1 MFGEERGEA
10 RGCLTPNP
18 GACKVSSSSMKF
30 VNKEEEEPEE
40 PEEPEEEEDA
50 ENDEEGD
57 EGGREED
64 VDPQGRLCSSQ
75 GRLEVN
81 FAASFSLHRDPRL
94 LDLFCSSPRGWK
106 PN

>member
-1 MFGEERGEA
+1 
-10 RGCLTPNP
+10 
-18 GACKVSSSSMKF
+18 MKF
-30 VNKEEEEPEE
+30 VNNKEEPEE
-40 PEEPEEEEDA
+40 VEDA
-50 ENDEEGD
+50 EEPDEVEDAEDDEEGD

-81 FAASFSLHRDPRL
+81 FAASFSLHTDPRL
-94 LDLFCSSPRGWK
+94 FHLFCSSPRGWK

>member
-1 MFGEERGEA
+1 
-10 RGCLTPNP
+10 
-18 GACKVSSSSMKF
+18 MKF
-30 VNKEEEEPEE
+30 VNKDEEEEPEE
-40 PEEPEEEEDA
+40 PEEEPEEVEDA
-50 ENDEEGD
+50 

-94 LDLFCSSPRGWK
+94 FDLFCSSPRGWK